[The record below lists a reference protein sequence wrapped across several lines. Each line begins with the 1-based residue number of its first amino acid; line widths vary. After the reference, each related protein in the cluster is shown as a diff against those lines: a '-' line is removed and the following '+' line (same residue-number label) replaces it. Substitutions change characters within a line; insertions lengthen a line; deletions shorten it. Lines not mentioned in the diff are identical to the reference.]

1 MSPFAGMLAALHRDA
16 ETAVARLDRGGVAER
31 RLPVPTIGSA
41 ALASP
46 VDISSAVTEIRMGFT
61 VRSPRMAGPP
71 PG

>member
-1 MSPFAGMLAALHRDA
+1 MPLFIVMQKPPPHGSIAAVSPSVVFQF
-16 ETAVARLDRGGVAER
+16 
-31 RLPVPTIGSA
+31 PTIGSA

-71 PG
+71 PGR